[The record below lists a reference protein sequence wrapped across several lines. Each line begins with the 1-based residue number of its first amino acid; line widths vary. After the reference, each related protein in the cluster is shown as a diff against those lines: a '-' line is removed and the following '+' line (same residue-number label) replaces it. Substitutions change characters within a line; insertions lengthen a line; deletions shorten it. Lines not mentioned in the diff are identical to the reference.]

1 MKKLKNYIQTAVI
14 LLTLAC
20 TGVHACAVSYKY
32 DNLNRLTEVIYDN
45 GQKVTYTYDAGGNIL
60 TATNTKA
67 EKALTSIA
75 FDAASYALAVG
86 EKRNLVL
93 TATYSDGSKAKVTES
108 AIYKTSNKAIATV
121 SNAGLVKG
129 VANGQATITA
139 TYGGKTVKATVALGV
154 LPGDVNDDGR
164 VNSVDVLRLK
174 QYILGLVDENEI
186 NLKAADINQ
195 DGKVNSVDLM
205 LLKRDILGIE

>member
-14 LLTLAC
+14 LLTIAC
-20 TGVHACAVSYKY
+20 AGIQACAVSYKY
-32 DNLNRLTEVIYDN
+32 DNLNRLTEVTYDN

-60 TATNTKA
+60 TATSTKA
-67 EKALTSIA
+67 EKILTGIA
-75 FDAASYALAVG
+75 FDTASYNLTVG
-86 EKRNLVL
+86 EKRNLEL
-93 TATYSDGSKAKVTES
+93 TATYSDGSTAKVTES

-139 TYGGKTVKATVALGV
+139 TYGGKTAKATVALGV